1 MSQVVIA
8 GGSGYLGRALAA
20 RLAREGHQVVVLT
33 RAHSSSKYEGRSSK
47 TDVAQPSRIRY
58 AEWTP
63 DGTASAWAEEIATAD
78 AVVNLAGA
86 GIADR
91 RWTESRKRLLV
102 ESRIL
107 STRSLVAAIR
117 EAEKRPSLFVQASG
131 IGYYGSFE
139 DGPALDES
147 SPPGDDFLAKLCVTW
162 EGEAQPVQ
170 AFDCRL
176 VIIRSGIVLSKDGG
190 ALKKMMLPFRLF
202 AGGPLG
208 SGRQQMSWIHRDDWI
223 GLVAWAIR
231 LTAGHRHNQRH
242 GAESRGELGI
252 QPRAGARDAAAELGA
267 GAGIRPEAHRRRNGG
282 GGVAARTACAAHARA
297 GAGICVSVSG
307 AQSRAGGR
315 VQLSSACLGQRSEV
329 EPLTYNLFV

>member
-33 RAHSSSKYEGRSSK
+33 RAGGASSKFEVRSSK
-47 TDVAQPSRIRY
+47 EPSRIRY

-63 DGTASAWAEEIATAD
+63 DGTAGPWAEEVAAAD

-102 ESRIL
+102 DSRIM

-117 EAEKRPSLFVQASG
+117 GAGKRPSLFVQASG
-131 IGYYGSFE
+131 IGYYGSYE

-147 SPPGDDFLAKLCVTW
+147 SAPGHDFLADLCVAW

-176 VIIRSGIVLSKDGG
+176 VTIRSGIVLSKDGG
-190 ALKKMMLPFRLF
+190 ALKKMMPPFRFF

-223 GLVAWAIR
+223 GLVAWTIR
-231 LTAGHRHNQRH
+231 LPLVAGVINATAPNPVPNWEFSRTLGRAMRRPSWAPVPGFVLKLVVGEMAEVALLRGQRVLP
-242 GAESRGELGI
+242 ARAQELGFAFRY
-252 QPRAGARDAAAELGA
+252 PELKAALAAEF
-267 GAGIRPEAHRRRNGG
+267 
-282 GGVAARTACAAHARA
+282 
-297 GAGICVSVSG
+297 SG
-307 AQSRAGGR
+307 MTRKS
-315 VQLSSACLGQRSEV
+315 
-329 EPLTYNLFV
+329 

>member
-1 MSQVVIA
+1 MSRVVIA

-33 RAHSSSKYEGRSSK
+33 RESSKGEVQSAKDGLPASA
-47 TDVAQPSRIRY
+47 AQPSRIRY
-58 AEWTP
+58 AGWTP
-63 DGTASAWAEEIATAD
+63 DGTAGPWVVEVAAAD

-102 ESRIL
+102 DSRIL

-131 IGYYGSFE
+131 IGYYGSFQ

-147 SPPGDDFLAKLCVTW
+147 SPPGHDFLANLCVSW
-162 EGEAQPVQ
+162 EGEAKPVQ

-176 VIIRSGIVLSKDGG
+176 VTIRSGIVLSKDGG
-190 ALKKMMLPFRLF
+190 ALKKMMPPFRFF

-223 GLVAWAIR
+223 GLVAWTIR
-231 LTAGHRHNQRH
+231 LPLVTGVINATAPNPVPNWEFSRALGRAMHRPSWAPVPGFVLKLVVGEMADVALLRGQRVLP
-242 GAESRGELGI
+242 ARAQELGFTFRY
-252 QPRAGARDAAAELGA
+252 PELKAALAAEFG
-267 GAGIRPEAHRRRNGG
+267 
-282 GGVAARTACAAHARA
+282 
-297 GAGICVSVSG
+297 
-307 AQSRAGGR
+307 
-315 VQLSSACLGQRSEV
+315 
-329 EPLTYNLFV
+329 

>member
-8 GGSGYLGRALAA
+8 GGSGYLGRALAS

-33 RAHSSSKYEGRSSK
+33 RRSSKFEGRSSK
-47 TDVAQPSRIRY
+47 DGPPERAALPSRIRY

-63 DGTASAWAEEIATAD
+63 DGSAGAWAEEMAAAD

-86 GIADR
+86 GIADK
-91 RWTESRKRLLV
+91 RWTDARKRLLV
-102 ESRIL
+102 DSRIL
-107 STRSLVAAIR
+107 STRSLVAAISS
-117 EAEKRPSLFVQASG
+117 AERRPSLFVQASG
-131 IGYYGSFE
+131 IGYYGSYD
-139 DGPALDES
+139 DGPTLDES
-147 SPPGDDFLAKLCVTW
+147 SPPGHDFLANLCVMW

-223 GLVAWAIR
+223 GLVAWIIR
-231 LTAGHRHNQRH
+231 QPLVTGIINATAPNPVPNWEFSRTLGRAMRRPSWAPVPGFVLRLAVVEMADVALLRGQRVLPLR
-242 GAESRGELGI
+242 AQELGFAFRL
-252 QPRAGARDAAAELGA
+252 PELKSALAAEF
-267 GAGIRPEAHRRRNGG
+267 
-282 GGVAARTACAAHARA
+282 
-297 GAGICVSVSG
+297 SG
-307 AQSRAGGR
+307 
-315 VQLSSACLGQRSEV
+315 
-329 EPLTYNLFV
+329 

>member
-8 GGSGYLGRALAA
+8 GGSGYLGRALSD

-33 RAHSSSKYEGRSSK
+33 RAGGGSSTSSKSEVRSSK
-47 TDVAQPSRIRY
+47 AGDPARIRY

-63 DGTASAWAEEIATAD
+63 NGATGRWAEEVAAAD

-91 RWTESRKRLLV
+91 RWTSSRKRELV
-102 ESRIL
+102 DSRIE

-117 EAEKRPSLFVQASG
+117 EADSRPAVFVQASG
-131 IGYYGSFE
+131 IGYYGSFA

-147 SPPGDDFLAKLCVTW
+147 SPAGHDFLADLCVNW
-162 EGEAQPVQ
+162 ENEAKAVQ

-176 VIIRSGIVLSKDGG
+176 VTIRSGIVLSKDGG
-190 ALKKMMLPFRLF
+190 ALKKMMPPFRFF

-231 LTAGHRHNQRH
+231 LPLVTGAINATSPNPVPNWEFSRTLGRAMRRPSWAPVPGAVLKLIVGEMADVALLRGQRVLP
-242 GAESRGELGI
+242 ARALELGFSFRY
-252 QPRAGARDAAAELGA
+252 PELKAALAAEF
-267 GAGIRPEAHRRRNGG
+267 
-282 GGVAARTACAAHARA
+282 
-297 GAGICVSVSG
+297 
-307 AQSRAGGR
+307 
-315 VQLSSACLGQRSEV
+315 SS
-329 EPLTYNLFV
+329 